1 MEKTYLQPST
11 LHEPFSSYSH
21 GIVVEGAKKLIFCA
35 GQVAAGKDGNI
46 VGEGDF
52 DAQQR
57 QVISN
62 LKAVLAEAGATLTD
76 VVKVTIYVVN
86 QEDASKGGDILREHF
101 ADSRPASTLCVLRGL
116 ADPRILLEVEAMAVV
131 G

>member
-1 MEKTYLQPST
+1 MNTE
-11 LHEPFSSYSH
+11 
-21 GIVVEGAKKLIFCA
+21 IVEGAKKIIFCA
-35 GQVAAGKDGNI
+35 GQVAGDKDGNI

-62 LKAVLAEAGATLTD
+62 LKDVLAEAGATLAD
-76 VVKVTIYVVN
+76 VVKVTLFIVN
-86 QEDASKGGDILREHF
+86 QDDTPKGRNILREHF
-101 ADSRPASTLCVLRGL
+101 ADSKPASTLCVLRGL
-116 ADPRILLEVEAMAVV
+116 ADPRFLVEVEAMAVV